1 MRPLSENDS
10 QRLLGLYQQ
19 GLYESAVN
27 ESRRLIRNHPK
38 ELILHNILGL
48 SLEGQGLLQ
57 LAADAYQ
64 DALKINPAIPELQF
78 NLGAMLYALNLWD
91 KAIYHYQKATA
102 LNPNFKEAF
111 FNLGITYQSQGNFI
125 KAIESYERTLMIQP
139 GFYEAIGN
147 IGTIM
152 QLQGNLDTAIEYF
165 ERALKI
171 HQDARGH
178 YNLAGALRNQGNLVL
193 AIDHYKKAI
202 EKGAHEPEFY
212 SDLGDALW
220 HDGQI
225 KEANQFFRLAVE
237 MSPSHNRSNYQL
249 AIFLYDNAQF
259 EEAIRYFEAS
269 QFEDW
274 EERTLYCLY
283 KLEDFDQFETRLQR
297 AILRKNASPFLATL
311 STHYSQNFKK
321 EDLYNFC
328 PSPLDFVCHEKVPEL
343 LENNGELIHALIHD
357 INTSKIGERKQKRLS
372 FGVQSSGNL
381 FKRPEQS
388 FKILEGAL
396 IELIKN
402 YHLRFENMPCEFI
415 HSFPKNIEFSS
426 SWFVKMQS
434 GGHLSSHIHEDGWI
448 SGAVYLAIPKKR
460 NHPDEGAIELS
471 TDGDEYP
478 RMHNDFPKKTLLPE
492 AGDVIFFPSSVFHRT
507 IPFSS
512 DEERICIA
520 FDLKPAG

>member
-1 MRPLSENDS
+1 MPTLTQQISDRFNWTKQVFNTLTASIKSKIIGS
-10 QRLLGLYQQ
+10 QRSLPRSQFGYGLFSGRSTDYDLEIEEYPIRDRVKAKHILEILEHSSEAGLAVDIYRTDVRSSADGDDQ
-19 GLYESAVN
+19 GFTIGKFQPDGETPIDPIIKSVALELFERVYPVSLIDTMISDCVGRGDHFQSIGFVREGF
-27 ESRRLIRNHPK
+27 SRK
-38 ELILHNILGL
+38 
-48 SLEGQGLLQ
+48 
-57 LAADAYQ
+57 DTDY
-64 DALKINPAIPELQF
+64 
-78 NLGAMLYALNLWD
+78 
-91 KAIYHYQKATA
+91 
-102 LNPNFKEAF
+102 
-111 FNLGITYQSQGNFI
+111 
-125 KAIESYERTLMIQP
+125 
-139 GFYEAIGN
+139 AIGKLLR
-147 IGTIM
+147 IPP
-152 QLQGNLDTAIEYF
+152 F
-165 ERALKI
+165 EM
-171 HQDARGH
+171 
-178 YNLAGALRNQGNLVL
+178 
-193 AIDHYKKAI
+193 
-202 EKGAHEPEFY
+202 
-212 SDLGDALW
+212 
-220 HDGQI
+220 
-225 KEANQFFRLAVE
+225 FRLE
-237 MSPSHNRSNYQL
+237 
-249 AIFLYDNAQF
+249 
-259 EEAIRYFEAS
+259 
-269 QFEDW
+269 
-274 EERTLYCLY
+274 
-283 KLEDFDQFETRLQR
+283 
-297 AILRKNASPFLATL
+297 
-311 STHYSQNFKK
+311 
-321 EDLYNFC
+321 
-328 PSPLDFVCHEKVPEL
+328 
-343 LENNGELIHALIHD
+343 ENNGELIHALIHD